1 MFRSVDGDPIRHM
14 RWRVIIDC
22 FLLFWVA
29 ALAAGLGMS
38 LPVHFRAVSPLVL
51 EEAGRSTDRPAD
63 LQSDLLAAGRVGAA
77 AVVGEVGLDGPFQ
90 ENFRHRRVQ
99 ILESHPAYRLS
110 GGPAPFFEQFLRLLD
125 FGEEFPES
133 AVIPFLVPRSRRAEL
148 EGFLALSSN
157 EGVQVLLRTREI
169 TAYTRFLPVFSEAG
183 HPLDATILTAAM
195 LEQSGRWSPSV
206 SRRLRLVAD
215 AALRGEADA
224 LEDLEQFFLGVFT
237 LGKRL
242 DWGALSELTPRFQ
255 DVGEI
260 YGFGA
265 LVHGDEGGT
274 HLPALYT
281 ATLLAGSPADWVDY
295 LRTQGTAGWRAL
307 VYALPKGAGALE
319 ALLSLDKPLYTPSP
333 IFRVVEPFTLAGAE
347 RFQGIAQRQPRL
359 TFGLKLFAFFTAGFS
374 LALIINRVGEALH
387 RRPPASYRN
396 PLFLAA
402 NTAAAF
408 LFALLLWAVIEPEL
422 LQFEENRESILRI
435 DLASIAA
442 PLTQTPSSSSDMIDQ
457 VTILILLLF
466 FVLQLAVF
474 VFCLIRIGEV
484 KKQNVAPET
493 KIRLLENEEHLFD
506 LGLYVGLGGTV
517 SALILVVLNVV
528 EASLMAAYASTLFGI
543 IFVALLK
550 VMVLRPYRR
559 RLILQASGPAP
570 RVPTSLLS

>member
-1 MFRSVDGDPIRHM
+1 M

-29 ALAAGLGMS
+29 VLAAGLGMS

-51 EEAGRSTDRPAD
+51 EEAGRGTDKPSD
-63 LQSDLLAAGRVGAA
+63 LHGDLLAAGRIGAA
-77 AVVGEVGLDGPFQ
+77 AMVAQTGLDGPFA
-90 ENFRHRRVQ
+90 ENFRHRRER
-99 ILESHPAYRLS
+99 ILENHPAYRLS
-110 GGPAPFFEQFLRLLD
+110 GGPAPFFEQFLRLLELEAD
-125 FGEEFPES
+125 VPES
-133 AVIPFLVPRSRRAEL
+133 AIIPFLVPRARRAEL
-148 EGFLALSSN
+148 HGFLALSSN
-157 EGVQVLLRTREI
+157 EGVQALLRAREI

-183 HPLDATILTAAM
+183 HPLDATILTAAL
-195 LEQSGRWSPSV
+195 LEQSGHWSTPV
-206 SRRLRLVAD
+206 SRSLRSLAES
-215 AALRGEADA
+215 AARGDEAA
-224 LEDLEQFFLGVFT
+224 LEDLERFFLGVFT

-242 DWGALSELTPRFQ
+242 DWGALAELVRRFQ
-255 DVGEI
+255 DMRDV
-260 YGFGA
+260 YHFGA
-265 LVHGDEGGT
+265 LVHGDEGIVQI
-274 HLPALYT
+274 PALYT
-281 ATLLAGSPADWVDY
+281 AALLAGSPAEWVDY
-295 LRTQGTAGWRAL
+295 LRAQGSAGWRAL

-333 IFRVVEPFTLAGAE
+333 IFRLVENHTLALAE

-359 TFGLKLFAFFTAGFS
+359 TFGLKLFSFFVAGFA
-374 LALIINRVGEALH
+374 LALIINRIGEALH
-387 RRPPASYRN
+387 RRPPASYRH

-408 LFALLLWAVIEPEL
+408 LFALLLWVVIEPEL
-422 LQFEENRESILRI
+422 LHFEENRESILRI

-442 PLTQTPSSSSDMIDQ
+442 PLTQTPASSSDMIDQ

-484 KKQNVAPET
+484 KKQNAAPET

-559 RLILQASGPAP
+559 LLILQASGPVA
-570 RVPTSLLS
+570 RGSASLLS